1 MDIVTLNPARS
12 KMAVPNT
19 GGKYPISFIINDETS
34 GSGELYD
41 FAVIF
46 LVCSNLCIGSEL
58 LIIGK
63 YTTPKLL
70 LNSIGPFLVRSNP
83 RKLTHKTV
91 CMSFCLL
98 LPLLEAYAYS
108 ADETQENKISL
119 IEVLVF
125 LLIAFNKFKSIS
137 LGDHRALIGVEIMG
151 VLALKIETGSAG
163 NNRNLFMLP
172 MIANTLRNNGNFD
185 H

>member
-1 MDIVTLNPARS
+1 MKWPIVRVGGTKKIMLVTRLEANWRGIWGPGKLDMDIVTLNPARS

-125 LLIAFNKFKSIS
+125 FYWLLSINSSRS
-137 LGDHRALIGVEIMG
+137 LWVT
-151 VLALKIETGSAG
+151 IE
-163 NNRNLFMLP
+163 
-172 MIANTLRNNGNFD
+172 